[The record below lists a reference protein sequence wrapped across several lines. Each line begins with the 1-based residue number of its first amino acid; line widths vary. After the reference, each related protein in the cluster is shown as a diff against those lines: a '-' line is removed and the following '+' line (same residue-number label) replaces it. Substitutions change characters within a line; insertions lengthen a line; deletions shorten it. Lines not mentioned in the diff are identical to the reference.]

1 MPFGLKSSGKQS
13 RGSKRELDRI
23 AEEATTD
30 SYGEN
35 EQIAGWCAYL
45 EDVID
50 LPCTCKVGQREILLT
65 GFDTNKSGSCLLA
78 EVRVQGNEYK
88 VAAETVAI
96 LDKKY
101 SKYLEAYKEW
111 L

>member
-1 MPFGLKSSGKQS
+1 
-13 RGSKRELDRI
+13 
-23 AEEATTD
+23 
-30 SYGEN
+30 
-35 EQIAGWCAYL
+35 
-45 EDVID
+45 
-50 LPCTCKVGQREILLT
+50 LT

-78 EVRVQGNEYK
+78 KVRVQENEYK

>member
-1 MPFGLKSSGKQS
+1 MAVNVCTVAVLRGL
-13 RGSKRELDRI
+13 KRELERI

-30 SYGEN
+30 CYGEY

-45 EDVID
+45 EDAID
-50 LPCTCKVGQREILLT
+50 LPCKCKVGQKEILLT
-65 GFDTNKSGSCLLA
+65 GFDTNKGGSCVLA
-78 EVRVQGNEYK
+78 KVRVEQDEYK

-96 LDKKY
+96 LDEKY